1 MKNSLSHLSFI
12 FILLLG
18 CSDLAVTEKSSGSVE
33 KQGNLGAARLAY
45 DCVTATMSG
54 GKKWTYKV
62 GFVSNLQEKIALSIS
77 SSETL
82 NGKNH
87 VEAFG
92 QINLS
97 KVTTDT
103 FLLPGKAKVK
113 LVQLGARKSIEV
125 EHYSTNL
132 TASAENGWC
141 KTLQLAEDSNQN
153 TSQYGWVKA
162 KSATLLN
169 GVWKADPTL
178 NPGIKTKLKFE
189 ASPLW
194 GDTDDKMFGFLY
206 LQTSCMELIDLGVND
221 HILSKTPIGG
231 LEPKFS
237 KLLAFIDLISM
248 AVSLYKSYQCA
259 SNPTSINRQ
268 ETIYWKSI
276 DWNKEPIYV
285 YPQAVAH
292 DPAVKFKL
300 CNDRPGTKY
309 NVAEIQRDFQPVGYL
324 CVKHW
329 RTVGN
334 TPEFIEVKSVDVSGN
349 RGSEWIRFNKIE

>member
-1 MKNSLSHLSFI
+1 MKNSLSHLSLI

-18 CSDLAVTEKSSGSVE
+18 CSDLEVTGKSNASVD

-62 GFVSNLQEKIALSIS
+62 GFISNLQEKIALSIS
-77 SSETL
+77 SSETIQ
-82 NGKNH
+82 GKNN
-87 VEAFG
+87 VETFG

-153 TSQYGWVKA
+153 TSQYEWVKA

-178 NPGIKTKLKFE
+178 NPEIKTKLKFQ

-194 GDTDDKMFGFLY
+194 GDTDDKMFGYLY
-206 LQTSCMELIDLGVND
+206 LQTSCLELTDLGAND
-221 HILSKTPIGG
+221 YIVGKTPIGG
-231 LEPKFS
+231 VEVKS
-237 KLLAFIDLISM
+237 KLLAFIDLISTVF
-248 AVSLYKSYQCA
+248 ALYKSYRCA
-259 SNPTSINRQ
+259 SHPTSINHL
-268 ETIYWKSI
+268 ETVYWKSG
-276 DWNKEPIYV
+276 DWSKEPIRV
-285 YPQAVAH
+285 YPEAIPR
-292 DPAVKFKL
+292 DPAVKFRL

-349 RGSEWIRFNKIE
+349 RGSDWIRFNKIE

>member
-1 MKNSLSHLSFI
+1 MKNAIYHLSFLL
-12 FILLLG
+12 ILLLG
-18 CSDLAVTEKSSGSVE
+18 CSDLQISEEANDSVE
-33 KQGNLGAARLAY
+33 KKGNFGAARLAY

-62 GFVSNLQEKIALSIS
+62 GFISNLQEKVALSIS
-77 SSETL
+77 SSEMI
-82 NGKNH
+82 NGKNNI
-87 VEAFG
+87 ETFG

-97 KVTTDT
+97 KVSTDT
-103 FLLPGKAKVK
+103 FLLSGKAKVK

-125 EHYSTNL
+125 NHYSTNL

-141 KTLQLAEDSNQN
+141 KTLQLAEEHNQN
-153 TSQYGWVKA
+153 ISQYQWIKA
-162 KSATLLN
+162 KSAILLN

-178 NPGIKTKLKFE
+178 NPNIKTKLKFE

-206 LQTSCMELIDLGVND
+206 LQTSCLELVDLGIND
-221 HILSKTPIGG
+221 YIVSQTPIGG
-231 LEPKFS
+231 LKPKTS
-237 KLLAFIDLISM
+237 RLLALIDLISM
-248 AVSLYKSYQCA
+248 ADSLYRSYQCA
-259 SNPTSINRQ
+259 SHPTSINRQ
-268 ETIYWKSI
+268 ETIYWKSG
-276 DWNKEPIYV
+276 DWSKEPIYV
-285 YPQAVAH
+285 YPEAVAH

-300 CNDRPGTKY
+300 CNDGSNTKY
-309 NVAEIQRDFQPVGYL
+309 NIAEIQRNNQPVGYL

-349 RGSEWIRFNKIE
+349 RGSDWIRFNKVE